1 MHFVALV
8 AFYNLFFVLC
18 VFCEAEQCT
27 KNQAKNSKSEFAS
40 CDFKS
45 KLDKLKDNVKLPSDE
60 TASPFVKTL

>member
-27 KNQAKNSKSEFAS
+27 KNQAENSKSKFAS

-45 KLDKLKDNVKLPSDE
+45 KLDKSKANVKLPSDE

>member
-18 VFCEAEQCT
+18 VFCEEQCT

-40 CDFKS
+40 CDFKL
-45 KLDKLKDNVKLPSDE
+45 KLDKLKANVKLPSDE